1 MFKIA
6 EFRAAEIA
14 LNKQLAAFEELK
26 KNPELQ
32 REFEFDTA
40 LDKFLATHSLN
51 RSKLQAFLTMQGFP
65 PRVMSA
71 AKPSTKAPKA
81 AKTTKAAAK
90 PAAKAKAQDKAPAKP
105 DERRTATGR
114 RPPNLVGKVYK
125 NPHNGESI
133 TVKRVDHG
141 VLQKWITQH
150 GQETVDTWLQAA

>member
-14 LNKQLAAFEELK
+14 LNKQQAAFEELK

-40 LDKFLATHSLN
+40 LDKFLTTHSLN

-65 PRVMSA
+65 PRVLA
-71 AKPSTKAPKA
+71 PAKPQT
-81 AKTTKAAAK
+81 KTTKAAAK
-90 PAAKAKAQDKAPAKP
+90 PAAKPADKP
-105 DERRTATGR
+105 DRLTATGR
-114 RPPNLVGKVYK
+114 KPPKVVGKVYK

-141 VLQKWITQH
+141 VLQSWVAQYT
-150 GQETVDTWLQAA
+150 QETVDTWLQAA

>member
-65 PRVMSA
+65 PRVMPA
-71 AKPSTKAPKA
+71 AKPSTKA
-81 AKTTKAAAK
+81 AKTTKAAK
-90 PAAKAKAQDKAPAKP
+90 PAAKAKAQAQAKAPAKP